1 MGVASLPCFPLPFCC
16 PPQADFEE
24 ERGRRVKEVAY
35 DLNRRLRQELAAP
48 VIIHF
53 VVTQV

>member
-1 MGVASLPCFPLPFCC
+1 MYTLTLDQSPPFRLHSL
-16 PPQADFEE
+16 QADFEE